1 MMLEVINSS
10 AKQLISLKGTVAPL
24 ILHHISR
31 QERKQCQLQ
40 QVCGNLKNFSCQI
53 SSPFFEDDGF
63 SCSIVS
69 TSGFPVIYFGW
80 GHVHKIWIDKNVL
93 SNCKEYLTRFKWRK
107 RCEKFIDHQTIIAY
121 YTKPLG
127 IIPNRL
133 MIRSGT
139 ESLIIFKIEG
149 TGYQISEM

>member
-1 MMLEVINSS
+1 MD
-10 AKQLISLKGTVAPL
+10 KSLKVG
-24 ILHHISR
+24 
-31 QERKQCQLQ
+31 
-40 QVCGNLKNFSCQI
+40 
-53 SSPFFEDDGF
+53 ED
-63 SCSIVS
+63 
-69 TSGFPVIYFGW
+69 
-80 GHVHKIWIDKNVL
+80 
-93 SNCKEYLTRFKWRK
+93 EWRK